1 MSLGGDA
8 LEIHVSQKIGK
19 CKVVNEKK
27 TSLDEPTT
35 TTATTPATTNTD
47 LAQI

>member
-27 TSLDEPTT
+27 NQFGR
-35 TTATTPATTNTD
+35 TND
-47 LAQI
+47 HYSDYPGYDQY